1 MYNEIMYNFKY
12 RSNRKLKVV
21 KDTNFI
27 KVKNHI
33 FNKKEKLSLHIL
45 EILCF
50 DISIVNNLPSQ
61 TAKIRFAKSRHAIS
75 HPRSNSNTL
84 LKTFGRQCTSAHQCS
99 QDRAHVTVS
108 TQVSARPCVT
118 IVKPRVCR
126 GETRLQRIGA
136 CCLSAWPLTV
146 PRN

>member
-50 DISIVNNLPSQ
+50 DI
-61 TAKIRFAKSRHAIS
+61 
-75 HPRSNSNTL
+75 
-84 LKTFGRQCTSAHQCS
+84 C
-99 QDRAHVTVS
+99 
-108 TQVSARPCVT
+108 
-118 IVKPRVCR
+118 
-126 GETRLQRIGA
+126 
-136 CCLSAWPLTV
+136 
-146 PRN
+146 